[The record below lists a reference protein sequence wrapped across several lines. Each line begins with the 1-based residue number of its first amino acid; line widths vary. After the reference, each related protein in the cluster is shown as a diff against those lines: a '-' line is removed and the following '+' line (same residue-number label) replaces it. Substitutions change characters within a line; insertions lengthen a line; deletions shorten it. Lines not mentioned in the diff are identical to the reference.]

1 MALSAS
7 GPADRVEQLIAL
19 TERLIELMSRDTAD
33 FEARRPQDAAGRA
46 DETGRLANLYRHES
60 MRVKRE
66 PLLIKGAP
74 ADRRQRLTELTQ
86 QLDAVLRR
94 HALALEA
101 AKTVTEG
108 LVKAI
113 AEEAAAQRQS
123 AAGYGPGAAPART
136 TPSPLALNR
145 RA

>member
-7 GPADRVEQLIAL
+7 GAADRVEQLIAL
-19 TERLIELMSRDTAD
+19 TERLVDLMSQDAAD
-33 FEARRPQDAAGRA
+33 FEARRPQDAAVRA
-46 DETGRLANLYRHES
+46 EESGRLANLYRHES
-60 MRVKRE
+60 MRVKRD
-66 PLLIKGAP
+66 PGLIAAAP
-74 ADRRQRLTELTQ
+74 AERRRRLTELTQ
-86 QLDAVLRR
+86 QLEAVLRR
-94 HALALEA
+94 HARSLEA

-113 AEEAAAQRQS
+113 AEEAAAQQAS

-136 TPSPLALNR
+136 AASPLALNR

>member
-1 MALSAS
+1 MALSAA
-7 GPADRVEQLIAL
+7 GPAARVEQLIAL
-19 TERLIELMSRDTAD
+19 TERLIELMSRDAAD

-46 DETGRLANLYRHES
+46 EESGRLANLYRHES

-66 PLLIKGAP
+66 PALVAGAP
-74 ADRRQRLTELTQ
+74 ADRRQRLTDLTQ

-94 HALALEA
+94 HARALDA

-113 AEEAAAQRQS
+113 AEEAAAQRAS
-123 AAGYGPGAAPART
+123 SAGYGPGAAPAKHAA
-136 TPSPLALNR
+136 SPLALNK